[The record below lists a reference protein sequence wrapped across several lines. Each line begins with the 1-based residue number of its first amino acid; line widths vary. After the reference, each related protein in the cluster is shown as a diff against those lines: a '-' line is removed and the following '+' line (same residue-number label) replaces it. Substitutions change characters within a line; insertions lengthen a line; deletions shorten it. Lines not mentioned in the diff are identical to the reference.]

1 MDYEKLTT
9 TNPQSRRLSHLPD
22 VFTNILNLNL
32 WVSIQKE
39 LESHHLNPHHL
50 PRVNKF

>member
-22 VFTNILNLNL
+22 VFFKYFEFEPRGFYLKKNL
-32 WVSIQKE
+32 SRTI
-39 LESHHLNPHHL
+39 
-50 PRVNKF
+50 